1 MGQQKKGNQQQK
13 KKAEAQGRN
22 FAKCTRYESCEHQIK
37 VITRKLARILKSS
50 GPEEAKK
57 WAQKHV
63 AMDILK
69 KLINNKS
76 EFGDQSKIARL
87 ASEAHDK

>member
-1 MGQQKKGNQQQK
+1 MGQQKKGNQQK
-13 KKAEAQGRN
+13 KKSEAQGRN
-22 FAKCTRYESCEHQIK
+22 FAKCTRYVSYEHQIK
-37 VITRKLARILKSS
+37 VKEQKLARILKSS
-50 GPEEAKK
+50 GPKEARD
-57 WAQKHV
+57 WAKAHG

-69 KLINNKS
+69 KLTNNES